1 MRTDN
6 SGKAKST
13 IPIAQD
19 GMNRMLFA
27 LQHTARI
34 ELYLN
39 GRKLMRERM
48 QYSVERKH
56 IVASTRELFKRS
68 KHSVTI
74 KEHTKESE
82 HQC

>member
-1 MRTDN
+1 MRTNN
-6 SGKAKST
+6 SGTAKTT

-19 GMNRMLFA
+19 GMNRMQFA

-48 QYSVERKH
+48 QYSVERGH
-56 IVASTRELFKRS
+56 IVASTRELFKQS

-74 KEHTKESE
+74 KGHRKEGE